1 MPSEFQTSLARAF
14 GERLDASVVQV
25 TAAVEDDRL
34 DPGLLGGGGELLADL
49 LRLLA
54 LVALEALEGGPG
66 GAGERPATRVVD
78 ELREDAAV
86 RAEDGEARAL
96 GSTGDLAAHAT
107 GAAQT
112 HVARGAD

>member
-1 MPSEFQTSLARAF
+1 MPSEFQTSLARAL

-34 DPGLLGGGGELLADL
+34 DPGLLGSGGELLPDL

-66 GAGERPATRVVD
+66 GAGERPAARVVD

-86 RAEDGEARAL
+86 RAKHREAR
-96 GSTGDLAAHAT
+96 TLARARNLAS
-107 GAAQT
+107 GAA
-112 HVARGAD
+112 VAPQA